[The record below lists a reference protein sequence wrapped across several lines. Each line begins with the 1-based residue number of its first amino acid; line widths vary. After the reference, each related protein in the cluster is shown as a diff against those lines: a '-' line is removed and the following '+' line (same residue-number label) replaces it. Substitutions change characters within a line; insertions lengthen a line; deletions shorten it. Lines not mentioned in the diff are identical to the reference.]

1 LPRGSNRYPPWSSS
15 RYPPRPRSISSVGR
29 VSDGL
34 RIISLANLIV
44 LPRPLDMFVNTMPG
58 PYVPGGRVEALA
70 FTVSVIV
77 TPPVSVMPEVELA
90 VSQEGVL
97 IE

>member
-1 LPRGSNRYPPWSSS
+1 
-15 RYPPRPRSISSVGR
+15 
-29 VSDGL
+29 
-34 RIISLANLIV
+34 
-44 LPRPLDMFVNTMPG
+44 VNATPG
-58 PYVPGGRVEALA
+58 PYVPGGKLEALA

-77 TPPVSVMPEVELA
+77 TPFVSVAPAVELA

>member
-1 LPRGSNRYPPWSSS
+1 
-15 RYPPRPRSISSVGR
+15 
-29 VSDGL
+29 
-34 RIISLANLIV
+34 
-44 LPRPLDMFVNTMPG
+44 VNATPG
-58 PYVPGGRVEALA
+58 PYVPGRKLEALA

-77 TPPVSVMPEVELA
+77 TPFVSVAPAVELV